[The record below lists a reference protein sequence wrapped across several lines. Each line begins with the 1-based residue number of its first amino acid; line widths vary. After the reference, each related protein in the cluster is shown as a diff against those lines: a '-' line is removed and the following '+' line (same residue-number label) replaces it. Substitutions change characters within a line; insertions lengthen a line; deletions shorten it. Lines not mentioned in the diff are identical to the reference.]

1 MASKDRRPSQ
11 RLGKSNP
18 RRFKIIM
25 WTLVLGL
32 LGGGAVAAYKYTGAT
47 EVEVPVARVRR
58 GDFVISVRTRGDIKS
73 ARSVILKAPQVPR
86 MRIVH
91 LAEPGRPVKKGDVV
105 VEFDAS
111 QQDQDVITRTT
122 NVRAV
127 DGEIVQTKA
136 TQKIDDEAD

>member
-18 RRFKIIM
+18 RRMKIIT
-25 WTLVLGL
+25 WIVVLGMCV
-32 LGGGAVAAYKYTGAT
+32 GGVYAAYRYTGTT

-58 GDFVISVRTRGDIKS
+58 GDFIIAVRTRGDIKS
-73 ARSVILKAPQVPR
+73 ARSVILKAPQVPGL
-86 MRIVH
+86 RIVH

-105 VEFDAS
+105 VEFDNS

-127 DGEIVQTKA
+127 DGEIVQTK
-136 TQKIDDEAD
+136 